1 MSLVAS
7 IQPDCSHPDQLG
19 PVAPATQPAL
29 PAAAPPPPPPPPT
42 AAAAAAA
49 EEALMI
55 QRLVLEELVKSSC
68 GL

>member
-1 MSLVAS
+1 MSLGTS

-19 PVAPATQPAL
+19 PVPPATRPAL
-29 PAAAPPPPPPPPT
+29 PAAAAPPPPPT
-42 AAAAAAA
+42 AAAPAAAA
-49 EEALMI
+49 DEALMI

>member
-1 MSLVAS
+1 MSLGAS
-7 IQPDCSHPDQLG
+7 IQPDCSHPEQLG

-29 PAAAPPPPPPPPT
+29 PAAAAPTPPPPT
-42 AAAAAAA
+42 PAAAAA